1 LPLRIISMDNLII
14 DNGVRMDEKGFIFTV
29 DASLALIVVIVFAAS
44 MATYYFSPIFMGD
57 DHQHLEALADS
68 ALAIMEQDGTIANAA
83 AESNKGNIAG
93 AQAIL
98 NNRLLMLI
106 PNEIAYN
113 MSMTYT
119 TPVTVQNDRGLLY
132 SRDTATKVRVLSLP
146 EEGWMG
152 RAWYKIEKFEFEDQ
166 QQNVTTT
173 LWNFHNWLTNFNP
186 WSSGLSNYPYWGAN
200 TASPPT
206 TIGFSF
212 PTGSTILGA
221 KYLSGTGYA
230 NDPSTGNPGNPFG
243 TNLTI
248 NSGYVYTANPN
259 QYTFLNLRPG
269 TTRQRMYNYQ
279 GNLNLT
285 SLNPT
290 LNNFY
295 LKFFNTST
303 NVNMPWFSII
313 GNYTTSFPVPKGI
326 ISKTFNF
333 NDAAGMALGP
343 SSDTSDTT
351 NPQDLDGN
359 GVANEYG
366 RIYNL
371 NSNTVSSFTNARVIP
386 WNSYVKQDA
395 SNYNGQN
402 FQNGVPFAIT
412 HSPSGTTAR
421 KSAVSIIQDVNIPNG
436 NVLFDAY
443 TVINPYGGV
452 DGALVEVYNGTTWK
466 TVFCSFDY
474 DGTDYTD
481 RSDGYGNIPGI
492 IAIPTSDLSVGG
504 NNKVRVTIWDDA
516 PSTDYDLVGLVN
528 CYTTVVYSA
537 LNIGWVNSYYDSH
550 QSNTNTITQ
559 TKSFDIMDNAK
570 NVYLF
575 SGIGLD
581 SRHLKVNYPSAMGG
595 YVLYDSDIIPYYLDL
610 AALDAAG
617 SDLSGNDGP
626 HKITTANSTA
636 TNYYLKTGT
645 KYNLTVTVTGP
656 PSTQQWQSG
665 DWDSNAEIFSG
676 TRISVIYPESLRNV
690 WNIAY
695 ANDAPTAELN
705 AKNNLIAALNTTD
718 PNVINSIKTEALF
731 TGNNPNQIP
740 VRLTLWKD

>member
-1 LPLRIISMDNLII
+1 
-14 DNGVRMDEKGFIFTV
+14 MDEKGFIFTV
-29 DASLALIVVIVFAAS
+29 DASLALVVVIVFAAS

-68 ALAIMEQDGTIANAA
+68 ALAIMEQDGTITNAA
-83 AESNKGNIAG
+83 AESNKGNTTG
-93 AQAIL
+93 AQDIL
-98 NNRLLMLI
+98 NNRLRMLI

-146 EEGWMG
+146 QEGWMG
-152 RAWYKIEKFEFEDQ
+152 RAWYKIEKFEFENQ

-186 WSSGLSNYPYWGAN
+186 WSSGLSSYPYWGSN
-200 TASPPT
+200 TATPPT
-206 TIGFSF
+206 PIQFSF
-212 PTGSTILGA
+212 PNGATILGA
-221 KYLSGTGYA
+221 KYLSGSGYTSG
-230 NDPSTGNPGNPFG
+230 STGPAFG
-243 TNLTI
+243 TDLNVNGQHYI
-248 NSGYVYTANPN
+248 ANSN
-259 QYTFLNLRPG
+259 QYTFLNMRPG
-269 TTRQRMYNYQ
+269 TSPAQNMSNYQ
-279 GNLNLT
+279 ANLTNLN
-285 SLNPT
+285 NGI
-290 LNNFY
+290 NNFY
-295 LKFFNTST
+295 LKFNQLRSGH
-303 NVNMPWFSII
+303 NMPWFSII

-326 ISKTFNF
+326 ISQTFKF

-343 SSDTSDTT
+343 SSDGSTVT

-359 GVANEYG
+359 GVADEYG
-366 RIYNL
+366 RIYDL
-371 NSNTVSSFTNARVIP
+371 NNNAVSSFKTKRVIP
-386 WNSYVKQDA
+386 WGSFVKQDA

-412 HSPSGTTAR
+412 STPTGAQR
-421 KSAVSIIQDVNIPNG
+421 KSAVSITQNVYVPNG
-436 NVLFDAY
+436 NVIFDAF

-474 DGTDYTD
+474 DGTDYSA

-492 IAIPTSDLSVGG
+492 VSIPTSDLSVGQ

-516 PSTDYDLVGLVN
+516 PSTDYDLVGLVD
-528 CYTTVVYSA
+528 CYTNVIYSA
-537 LNIGWVNSYYDSH
+537 LNIGWVNSYFDNYQSG
-550 QSNTNTITQ
+550 SNTETQ

-581 SRHLKVNYPSAMGG
+581 SRHLTVTYPTAMGG
-595 YVLYDSDIIPYYLDL
+595 ATLYNSDVIPYYLDL

-617 SDLSGNDGP
+617 QDLIGNDGP

-636 TNYYLKTGT
+636 TNYYLKTGL

-676 TRISVIYPESLRNV
+676 TRISVIYPETLRNV
-690 WNIAY
+690 WT
-695 ANDAPTAELN
+695 DAFDTTAASAELT
-705 AKNNLIAALNTTD
+705 AKNKLISALNTSD
-718 PNVINSIKTEALF
+718 PDVINSIKTEALF

-740 VRLTLWKD
+740 IRLTLWRQ

>member
-1 LPLRIISMDNLII
+1 
-14 DNGVRMDEKGFIFTV
+14 MDEKGFIFTV

-68 ALAIMEQDGTIANAA
+68 ALAVMEQDGTITNAA

-93 AQAIL
+93 AQSIL
-98 NNRLLMLI
+98 DNRLRMLI

-146 EEGWMG
+146 KEGWMG
-152 RAWYKIEKFEFEDQ
+152 RAWYKIEKFEFENQ

-186 WSSGLSNYPYWGAN
+186 WSGGLSSYPYWGSN

-206 TIGFSF
+206 SIQFSF
-212 PTGSTILGA
+212 PNGANILGA
-221 KYLSGTGYA
+221 KYLSGSGYTSGSLGPA
-230 NDPSTGNPGNPFG
+230 FG
-243 TNLTI
+243 TNLTLNGQSYVA
-248 NSGYVYTANPN
+248 NSN

-269 TTRQRMYNYQ
+269 TTENMSNYQ
-279 GNLNLT
+279 GNLNT
-285 SLNPT
+285 AT
-290 LNNFY
+290 LHTGVNNFY
-295 LKFFNTST
+295 LKFLQLRSGH
-303 NVNMPWFSII
+303 NMPWFSLI

-326 ISKTFNF
+326 ISKTFDF

-343 SSDTSDTT
+343 ASDGSSTT
-351 NPQDLDGN
+351 TPQDLDGN

-366 RIYNL
+366 RNYYL
-371 NSNTVSSFTNARVIP
+371 NNNTVTSFYAKRVIP
-386 WNSYVKQDA
+386 WNSYVKHDV
-395 SNYNGQN
+395 SNYNGEN
-402 FQNGVPFAIT
+402 YQNGVPFAIT
-412 HSPSGTTAR
+412 GSPSNTQSR
-421 KSAVSIIQDVNIPNG
+421 KSAVSVIQDVNVPNG
-436 NVLFDAY
+436 NVLLDAF

-452 DGALVEVYNGTTWK
+452 DGALVEVYNGTTWR

-492 IAIPTSDLSVGG
+492 VSIPTNYLAVGQD
-504 NNKVRVTIWDDA
+504 NKVRVTIWDDV
-516 PSTDYDLVGLVN
+516 PSIDYDLVGLVD
-528 CYTTVVYSA
+528 CYTTLTYTA
-537 LNIGWVNSYYDSH
+537 LNVGWVNSYYDNH
-550 QSNTNTITQ
+550 QSGNTNTITQ

-575 SGIGLD
+575 CGQGLD
-581 SRHLKVNYPSAMGG
+581 SRHIKVAYPPGTG
-595 YVLYDSDIIPYYLDL
+595 TNILYDSDTIPYYLDL

-617 SDLSGNDGP
+617 SDLIGNDGP

-636 TNYYLKTGT
+636 TNYYLKTGSQ
-645 KYNLTVTVTGP
+645 YNLTVTVTAPTNG
-656 PSTQQWQSG
+656 WESG
-665 DWDSNAEIFSG
+665 DGGSSPPGYANAEIFSG
-676 TRISVIYPESLRNV
+676 TRISVIYPETLRNV
-690 WNIAY
+690 WT
-695 ANDAPTAELN
+695 DAFDTTAPAAELS
-705 AKNNLIAALNTTD
+705 AKNKLIAALNTSD
-718 PNVINSIKTEALF
+718 PDVINSIKTEALF